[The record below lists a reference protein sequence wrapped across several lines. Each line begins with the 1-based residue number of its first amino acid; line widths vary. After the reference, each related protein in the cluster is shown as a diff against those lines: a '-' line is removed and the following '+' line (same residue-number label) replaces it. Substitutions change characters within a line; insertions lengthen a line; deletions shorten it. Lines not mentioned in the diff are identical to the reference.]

1 MMRILIVDDDMSSA
15 KALAD
20 KLAQYEDTELIGMA
34 HTGVDGLRMYRESSP
49 DLMFLDVELPDVSGL
64 DFLACIDAVGM
75 GNCRVVMYTAHSRYM
90 LPAFRSRAFDYL
102 VKPIDDAELR
112 GIMRRACIDYRLVS
126 STQAT
131 RQPSVAEMAV
141 DDDSNGEPRRCGD
154 DRFMIYTNNNDF
166 RIVSLGEI
174 GVFTYNCEQ
183 RQWELLSSV
192 VDEPIKLRRNVNSDM
207 ILALDD
213 SLVRIS
219 QSQIINIAYLMEVVD
234 NTCRFYPPFD
244 SLNDV
249 KVGRFYRKRLIDRF
263 CGL

>member
-112 GIMRRACIDYRLVS
+112 GIMRCCRNGCRRRFQRRTATLWRRQVYDLYQQQRL
-126 STQAT
+126 
-131 RQPSVAEMAV
+131 PH
-141 DDDSNGEPRRCGD
+141 C
-154 DRFMIYTNNNDF
+154 
-166 RIVSLGEI
+166 
-174 GVFTYNCEQ
+174 
-183 RQWELLSSV
+183 
-192 VDEPIKLRRNVNSDM
+192 
-207 ILALDD
+207 
-213 SLVRIS
+213 
-219 QSQIINIAYLMEVVD
+219 
-234 NTCRFYPPFD
+234 
-244 SLNDV
+244 
-249 KVGRFYRKRLIDRF
+249 
-263 CGL
+263 